1 MEKIHI
7 VGAGISGLIAATVL
21 EKNGFNPLILEA
33 TDRPGGRLKT
43 DIVDG
48 YQLDH
53 GFQVLLT
60 AYPAAQNY
68 LDFASLD
75 LQLFLPGASIFKNK
89 RQKIIGDPI
98 KNKSLL
104 FPTLLSGIG
113 TLSDKFK
120 IVKLNNRLKKK
131 SLNQIFSENEKS
143 TLSYLTDL
151 GFSAEIITDFFQP
164 FFSGIFLEPH
174 LETSSRMFE
183 FVYKMFG
190 EGHAS
195 LPKSGIEAIPKQL
208 FKNLNNTAFKFNTKV
223 VSIENN
229 EITLDDK
236 TKLKTSFTID
246 ATNLLSNARNPVTG
260 WKSCHVLYFETGNK
274 IIQKKLIG
282 LIPKKEALINNI
294 FYHTSLKT
302 HNRGKKELLSVTVVD
317 DKNLETSEIIERAK
331 LELKEYC
338 EIDSGRF
345 IKHYYIPQALPNLKD
360 LQCSVKP
367 AQTGLA
373 ENIFLAGDSQL
384 NGSLNAAIVS
394 GEEAAIRVME
404 KAHTNLSP
412 VS

>member
-7 VGAGISGLIAATVL
+7 IGAGISGLIAATVL
-21 EKNGFNPLILEA
+21 EKNGFHPVIIEA

-75 LQLFLPGASIFKNK
+75 LQFFLPGASIFKNK
-89 RQKIIGDPI
+89 RQQIIGDPI

-104 FPTLLSGIG
+104 IPTLFSGIG
-113 TLSDKFK
+113 TLSDKLK
-120 IVKLNNRLKKK
+120 IIRLNNRLKKK
-131 SLNQIFSENEKS
+131 SLHQIFSESEKS
-143 TLSYLTDL
+143 TRSYLTDL

-183 FVYKMFG
+183 FAYKMFG

-208 FKNLNNTAFKFNTKV
+208 FKNLNNTTFRFNTKV
-223 VSIENN
+223 LSIENN

-246 ATNLLSNARNPVTG
+246 ATNLLSNSRNPVTD
-260 WKSCHVLYFETGNK
+260 WKSCHVLYFETDHK
-274 IIQKKLIG
+274 IIQKKMIG
-282 LIPKKEALINNI
+282 LIPKKEAIINNI

-302 HNRGKKELLSVTVVD
+302 DNRAKKELLSVTVVD
-317 DKNLETSEIIERAK
+317 DKDLEKSKIIERVEERAK
-331 LELKEYC
+331 RTL
-338 EIDSGRF
+338 R
-345 IKHYYIPQALPNLKD
+345 N
-360 LQCSVKP
+360 
-367 AQTGLA
+367 
-373 ENIFLAGDSQL
+373 
-384 NGSLNAAIVS
+384 
-394 GEEAAIRVME
+394 
-404 KAHTNLSP
+404 
-412 VS
+412 

>member
-21 EKNGFNPLILEA
+21 EKNGFNPVIIEA

-75 LQLFLPGASIFKNK
+75 LQLFLSGASIFKNK

-120 IVKLNNRLKKK
+120 ILKLNNRLKKK

-208 FKNLNNTAFKFNTKV
+208 FKNLNNTTFKFNTKV

-229 EITLDDK
+229 EITLDNK

-246 ATNLLSNARNPVTG
+246 ATNLLSNSINPVTD

-317 DKNLETSEIIERAK
+317 DKNLEKSKIIERVQR
-331 LELKEYC
+331 ELKEYC
-338 EIDSGRF
+338 GIDSGRF
-345 IKHYYIPQALPNLKD
+345 IKHYYIPQALPNLKN

-373 ENIFLAGDSQL
+373 DNIFLAGDSQL

-404 KAHTNLSP
+404 KVHTNLSP

>member
-21 EKNGFNPLILEA
+21 EKNGFNPVIIEA

-113 TLSDKFK
+113 TLSDKLK

-131 SLNQIFSENEKS
+131 SLNQIFSESEKS

-208 FKNLNNTAFKFNTKV
+208 FKNLNNTTFKFNTKV

-246 ATNLLSNARNPVTG
+246 ATNLLSNSRNHAIN
-260 WKSCHVLYFETGNK
+260 WKSCHVLYFETDDK
-274 IIQKKLIG
+274 IIRKNLIG
-282 LIPKKEALINNI
+282 LIPNKRINN
-294 FYHTSLKT
+294 K
-302 HNRGKKELLSVTVVD
+302 
-317 DKNLETSEIIERAK
+317 
-331 LELKEYC
+331 
-338 EIDSGRF
+338 
-345 IKHYYIPQALPNLKD
+345 
-360 LQCSVKP
+360 
-367 AQTGLA
+367 
-373 ENIFLAGDSQL
+373 
-384 NGSLNAAIVS
+384 
-394 GEEAAIRVME
+394 
-404 KAHTNLSP
+404 
-412 VS
+412 